1 MIAQDIMEELRY
13 VNPDDE
19 VLVIDKQ
26 GIEHYVSEVFAENGK
41 LYLQIDD

>member
-1 MIAQDIMEELRY
+1 MIAQDVMEELRY

-26 GIEHYVSEVFAENGK
+26 GNEYYVSEVSAENGK

>member
-13 VNPDDE
+13 ANPNDE

-26 GIEHYVSEVFAENGK
+26 GNKYYVSEVSAENGK
-41 LYLQIDD
+41 LYIQIND

>member
-1 MIAQDIMEELRY
+1 MIAQDVMEELRY

-19 VLVIDKQ
+19 VLVIDRQ
-26 GIEHYVSEVFAENGK
+26 GNEYYVSEVSAEDGK